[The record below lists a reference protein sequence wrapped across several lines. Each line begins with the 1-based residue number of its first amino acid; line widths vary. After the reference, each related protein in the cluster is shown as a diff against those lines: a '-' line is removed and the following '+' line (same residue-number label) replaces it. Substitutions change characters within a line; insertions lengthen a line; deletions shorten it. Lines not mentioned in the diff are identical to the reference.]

1 MTKDVPDMTTVHIE
15 ASRCYD
21 IHIGKGLLDTCG
33 TYIRETLPK
42 VQKIMLVGDDTTMAL
57 FADRVEASLTK
68 TGFAVTRF
76 LFPHGEEN
84 KNLTVFA
91 ALLEA
96 MADAGLTRSDCAV
109 ALGGGVVGDL
119 TGFAASCFLRGI
131 PVVQLPT
138 TVLAAVD
145 SSVGGKTAVDLTAG
159 KNLAGAFH
167 QPSLVLCDPDT
178 FATLPAD
185 IFADGC
191 AEVIKYG
198 FISDPALLEILKT
211 ADFDALRTGE
221 GIGEIL
227 AACVRDKGEFVR
239 ADERDTGVRQLLNLG
254 HTLGHGIEAASHY
267 EISHGSAVAIGM
279 HLVTAG
285 AVARNLCPV
294 EALDLLETL
303 LAAFHLPIRCP
314 YDEDTLYRAAL
325 SDKKRAGGQITLVIP
340 TATGKSELFPM
351 PVEDAR
357 GFIEDCLTYA
367 AGRSMA

>member
-1 MTKDVPDMTTVHIE
+1 MITVKIE

-21 IHIGKGLLDTCG
+21 IHIGRGLLDACG
-33 TYIRETLPK
+33 PCVKEALPK
-42 VQKIMLVGDDTTMAL
+42 VRKVMLVGDDTTMGL
-57 FADRVEASLTK
+57 FGDRAEASLTGA
-68 TGFAVTRF
+68 GFGVTRF
-76 LFPHGEEN
+76 VFPHGEEN

-91 ALLEA
+91 SLLEA
-96 MADAGLTRSDCAV
+96 MAEAGLTRTDCAV

-119 TGFAASCFLRGI
+119 TGFGAACFLRGI
-131 PVVQLPT
+131 PVVQIPT

-178 FATLPAD
+178 FATLPAE

-198 FISDPALLEILKT
+198 FISDPTLLDRL
-211 ADFDALRTGE
+211 AHGDFEALRRGD
-221 GIGEIL
+221 GIDEIL

-254 HTLGHGIEAASHY
+254 HTLGHGIEAASRY
-267 EISHGSAVAIGM
+267 SISHGSAVAIGM

-285 AVARNLCPV
+285 AVKRGLCPP
-294 EALDLLETL
+294 ETL
-303 LAAFHLPIRCP
+303 TLLDGLLTKFRLPAVCP
-314 YDEDTLYRAAL
+314 YDGDTLYRAAL
-325 SDKKRAGGQITLVIP
+325 SDKKRAGDRITLVIP
-340 TATGKSELFPM
+340 TAIGRSDLFPM
-351 PVEDAR
+351 PMEDAR
-357 GFIEDCLTYA
+357 GFIEDCL
-367 AGRSMA
+367 G